1 MNISRSVFWVNCL
14 AFVLVIV
21 VTAYAKFFTYSV
33 GSIFHPPD
41 YAPFFTFSLLT
52 NLFQLL
58 CSIPVV
64 LCAFSW
70 ALLRN
75 KHRNKKNTF
84 IFASAILTGA
94 FVLVEFFRV
103 HVHLEDIGIP
113 KLVTVVFFVTI
124 AIGYGLAFW
133 RVILSTPYFLLITSM
148 GLMFIVVI
156 VDSLK
161 LPGDGIPSLLEGV
174 PKLFTAINIVLYYWV
189 VCFREVKRMMINSVD
204 S

>member
-1 MNISRSVFWVNCL
+1 MNISRSFFWVNCL
-14 AFVLVIV
+14 AFVLVII

-58 CSIPVV
+58 CTIPVV

-70 ALLRN
+70 ALLRI
-75 KHRNKKNTF
+75 KPGNKKTNF
-84 IFASAILTGA
+84 LFGSALLTGS
-94 FVLVEFFRV
+94 FVLVEFFRL
-103 HVHLEDIGIP
+103 HVHLEDMGIP
-113 KLVTVVFFVTI
+113 KLLTVVFFATI
-124 AIGYGLAFW
+124 AIGYGFAFW
-133 RVILSTPYFLLITSM
+133 RVILSTPYFLLLMSM

-174 PKLFTAINIVLYYWV
+174 PKLFTAINVVLYYWE
-189 VCFREVKRMMINSVD
+189 VCFQEVKRNITN
-204 S
+204 